1 MRLAIAILVS
11 LMLQTGAY
19 ALGGGGGGGSNGGG
33 GGHGASPSGGAAN
46 RFVMLFNRSDNEGEH
61 TEEDDADDD
70 PRVFTLPAL
79 VAPLSSDGR
88 LTGFAYVH
96 VRVRAADGQNVW
108 AMQEN
113 AHYAL
118 DALVRGAFRIP
129 VSTPDGREL
138 DRERAAE
145 VWADILREQYGPD
158 AVERIEIR
166 SADTRLFRR

>member
-1 MRLAIAILVS
+1 MRLAIAILMT

-19 ALGGGGGGGSNGGG
+19 ALSGGSSGGGNN
-33 GGHGASPSGGAAN
+33 GGHGASSSGGMAN
-46 RFVMLFNRSDNEGEH
+46 RFVMLFNRSDNEDDE
-61 TEEDDADDD
+61 TELDDADDD

-145 VWADILREQYGPD
+145 VWADILREQYGAN
-158 AVERIEIR
+158 AVDRVEIR